1 MEESGTPSFNHFTI
15 VIFLDLLSFL
25 FVHNWAV
32 AKNIKKV

>member
-1 MEESGTPSFNHFTI
+1 MEESGTPSFSHFTI
-15 VIFLDLLSFL
+15 DLFDLFSVP